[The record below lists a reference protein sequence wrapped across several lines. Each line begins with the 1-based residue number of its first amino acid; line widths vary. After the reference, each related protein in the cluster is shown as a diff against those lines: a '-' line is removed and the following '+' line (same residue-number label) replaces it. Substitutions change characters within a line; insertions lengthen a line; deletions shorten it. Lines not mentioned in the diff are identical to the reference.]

1 MKKIFAMTTILV
13 LIVATVVFAAE
24 TNSHQKR
31 QRQRVPICSKVFES
45 DKVEFTGTVANIG
58 RGTCIVLELEDETQ
72 VKIYGLGPNW
82 YWESFGMEKPGIGDV
97 VTISAYAVP
106 FFDATRY
113 VADSVTI
120 GVDTIQL
127 RDPATGCPLW
137 LGYNKQ

>member
-24 TNSHQKR
+24 TNSRQNR

-72 VKIYGLGPNW
+72 VKIYGLGPSW

-113 VADSVTI
+113 VAASVTI